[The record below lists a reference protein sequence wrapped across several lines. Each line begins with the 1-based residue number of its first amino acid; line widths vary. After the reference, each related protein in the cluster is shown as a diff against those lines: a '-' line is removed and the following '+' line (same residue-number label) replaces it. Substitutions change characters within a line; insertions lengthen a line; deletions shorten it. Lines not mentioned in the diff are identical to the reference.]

1 MKTMVKRTALAL
13 ATLILV
19 VLPLTISFAGDV
31 KNIGNL
37 EGVIKDVE
45 TGKPLQNVY
54 VSVDGCNTAA
64 MTNDSGKFFINE
76 IPTGERAIKV
86 LKKGYNAFEGTITVV
101 KKNRNTVTIKLSKQQ
116 ERQVAKTG

>member
-1 MKTMVKRTALAL
+1 MKTTVKRTALVLTAL
-13 ATLILV
+13 MLV
-19 VLPLTISFAGDV
+19 GLPLALSFGGDV
-31 KNIGNL
+31 KNLGNL

-76 IPTGERAIKV
+76 IPAGECVIKV
-86 LKKGYNAFEGTITVV
+86 SKKGYNAFEGTITVE
-101 KKNRNTVTIKLSKQQ
+101 KKNRNTLTIKLTKQP
-116 ERQVAKTG
+116 ERQLAKTE